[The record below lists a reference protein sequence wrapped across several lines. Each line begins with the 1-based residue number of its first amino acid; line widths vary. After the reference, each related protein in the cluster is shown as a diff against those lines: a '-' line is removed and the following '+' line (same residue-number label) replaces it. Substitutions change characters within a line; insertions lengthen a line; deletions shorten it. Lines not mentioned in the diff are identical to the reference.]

1 MAEILISIL
10 VAIVF
15 SGVLLTAFP
24 SINTMLR
31 GIISSSSV
39 GVIPIVGA
47 EMVLLPYILVAIG
60 FYVVILIVKHRLQ
73 G

>member
-15 SGVLLTAFP
+15 SGVSLTAFP